1 MARYTGPKNKKNRRF
16 GFPLKN
22 GKPDTK
28 RTSTGRGRRLSDYG
42 LQLREKQKAKY
53 LYGILERQFRNYYIK
68 ASNLEGVT
76 GDRLLQLLEN
86 RLDNVVYRLGF
97 AKTRPQARQYVS
109 HGHIQVNSKKVNIP
123 SYQLKAGDQITWK
136 ESSQSSDIVKNASD
150 NSGFESVVPTWL
162 NVDSNRF
169 SGEVLSAPTLSDVE
183 LIIDTR
189 LIVEF
194 YSR

>member
-16 GFPLKN
+16 GLPLKN

-28 RTSTGRGRRLSDYG
+28 RTPTGRTRRLSEYG
-42 LQLREKQKAKY
+42 IQLREKQKAKY
-53 LYGILERQFRNYYIK
+53 IYGILERQFRNYYVK

-76 GDRLLQLLEN
+76 GDRLMQLLEN

-97 AKTRPQARQYVS
+97 AKTREQARQYVG
-109 HGHIQVNSKKVNIP
+109 HGHIRVNLKKVDIP
-123 SYQLKAGDQITWK
+123 SYQVKTGDQITWR
-136 ESSQSSDIVKNASD
+136 ERSQSSDIYKNASEG
-150 NSGFESVVPTWL
+150 SGFGSVVPTWL
-162 NVDSNRF
+162 NVDSNKS
-169 SGEVLSAPTLSDVE
+169 SGEVMSEPKLSDVE
-183 LIIDTR
+183 IIIDTR

>member
-1 MARYTGPKNKKNRRF
+1 MARYTGPKNKKNRWF
-16 GFPLKN
+16 GLPLKN

-28 RTSTGRGRRLSDYG
+28 RTGTGRGRRLSDYG

-53 LYGILERQFRNYYIK
+53 LYGIFERQFRNYYIK

-123 SYQLKAGDQITWK
+123 SYQLKTGDQITWK
-136 ESSQSSDIVKNASD
+136 ESSQSSDIVKNATD

-169 SGEVLSAPTLSDVE
+169 SGEVLSEPTLSDVE

>member
-16 GFPLKN
+16 GLPLKN

-28 RTSTGRGRRLSDYG
+28 RTGTGRGRRLSDYG

-97 AKTRPQARQYVS
+97 AKTTEQNILILKSLEEFRNDGFPLLVGPSRKRFIGVAIEEDEPKARIWGTAAVICRYYQANVEIVRV
-109 HGHIQVNSKKVNIP
+109 HDVKAIRKTLLMSK
-123 SYQLKAGDQITWK
+123 LLW
-136 ESSQSSDIVKNASD
+136 
-150 NSGFESVVPTWL
+150 
-162 NVDSNRF
+162 
-169 SGEVLSAPTLSDVE
+169 
-183 LIIDTR
+183 
-189 LIVEF
+189 
-194 YSR
+194 

>member
-1 MARYTGPKNKKNRRF
+1 MARYIGPKNKKKRRF
-16 GFPLKN
+16 GLPLKN

-28 RTSTGRGRRLSDYG
+28 RTSTGRGRRLSEYG

-68 ASNLEGVT
+68 ASNLKGVT

-97 AKTRPQARQYVS
+97 AKTRPQARQYVN

-123 SYQLKAGDQITWK
+123 SYQVKSGDQITWR

-150 NSGFESVVPTWL
+150 NSGFEAVVPTWL

-169 SGEVLSAPTLSDVE
+169 SGEVLSEPTVSDVE

>member
-1 MARYTGPKNKKNRRF
+1 
-16 GFPLKN
+16 
-22 GKPDTK
+22 
-28 RTSTGRGRRLSDYG
+28 
-42 LQLREKQKAKY
+42 LREKQKAKY
-53 LYGILERQFRNYYIK
+53 LYGILERQFRNYYLK

-123 SYQLKAGDQITWK
+123 SYQLKTGDQITWK

-150 NSGFESVVPTWL
+150 NAGFESVVPTWL
-162 NVDSNRF
+162 NVDSSRL
-169 SGEVLSAPTLSDVE
+169 SGEVLSEPTLSDVE

>member
-16 GFPLKN
+16 GLPFKN

-28 RTSTGRGRRLSDYG
+28 RTGTGRGRRLSDYG

-123 SYQLKAGDQITWK
+123 SYQLKTGDQITWK
-136 ESSQSSDIVKNASD
+136 ESSQSSDIVKNATD
-150 NSGFESVVPTWL
+150 NSGFESLVPTWL

-169 SGEVLSAPTLSDVE
+169 SGEVLSEPTLSDVE